1 MSYFIGNTTA
11 EKNLANALIDNL
23 HDEFGLPL
31 SDSNNGGPGFTYQPD
46 RDNVV
51 GDLGV
56 ADSTRRAQWKALLEE
71 ANTIIQRAANMY
83 SNTPEDFKQ
92 QIFPEFGIEY
102 WDTSLNF
109 ATTDLA
115 QFNSFTRANAERF
128 FWSEGVFSSPPTY
141 TVKNLIAIYQALMGD
156 GSYEPFPA
164 PVDVSVPRPGAT
176 DGFLGRWDQGRVSE
190 LLFVVNRELDLRQEA
205 LDEAVAT
212 QEYIIDSMFSIDYEA
227 DDINFIMN
235 NEDFT
240 RFFSTTFDSDTIS
253 LIPLIYNFYLSS
265 KYFQGINEAFRTPK
279 DRVLSIILSTIAN
292 DNNFDSTPDLSRPAA
307 NNAIASSTGQ
317 DQNAAFN
324 SAARDFILKML
335 IKTPIDILKGVVELA
350 DPHVA
355 ISKGIKVGTGF
366 AFNEL
371 VKVIDDSGIPQEL
384 NAALA
389 ESGLIEPSANG
400 EDITKLLLCLVDFAM
415 QEGLAQ
421 AYDQSL
427 EPPNDGLPAAP
438 ENFFPRVSIDGIDFT
453 GTVSGML
460 MMPPSPLGIIYLLLE
475 LLKSDI
481 TNQTNNVSNA
491 SAENANANECSD
503 TPEEG

>member
-1 MSYFIGNTTA
+1 MYFIRKGA

-31 SDSNNGGPGFTYQPD
+31 SDSNNGGPGFTYLPYKSSVPSPQ
-46 RDNVV
+46 
-51 GDLGV
+51 GDLGDAESV
-56 ADSTRRAQWKALLEE
+56 RRAEWKALLEE
-71 ANTIIQRAANMY
+71 ANTTIQRAANMY

-115 QFNSFTRANAERF
+115 LFNAYARPNIERF
-128 FWSEGVFSSPPTY
+128 FWSEGNFSGVGTY
-141 TVKNLIAIYQALMGD
+141 TVRNLILIYQALMGH
-156 GSYEPFPA
+156 GSYEPFPD
-164 PVDVSVPRPGAT
+164 PPGRNR
-176 DGFLGRWDQGRVSE
+176 GLPLNGELGRWSPSRVSE

-212 QEYIIDSMFSIDYEA
+212 QEYIIDSIFSIDYEE

-355 ISKGIKVGTGF
+355 ISKGIKIGTGF

-389 ESGLIEPSANG
+389 ESGLLEPSANG

-415 QEGLAQ
+415 QEGLSQ

>member
-1 MSYFIGNTTA
+1 MSYFIGNTAA
-11 EKNLANALIDNL
+11 EKNLANALIDEL

-31 SDSNNGGPGFTYQPD
+31 SDSGNGGPGFTYQSD
-46 RDNVV
+46 RANVV

-56 ADSTRRAQWKALLEE
+56 ADSPRRAEWEALLQQ
-71 ANTIIQRAANMY
+71 ANTTIQKAANMY

-102 WDTSLNF
+102 WDRSLNF

-128 FWSEGVFSSPPTY
+128 FWSELEGPPTY
-141 TVKNLIAIYQALMGD
+141 TVKNLILIYQALMGD
-156 GSYEPFPA
+156 GGYNPFPA
-164 PVDVSVPRPGAT
+164 PVDVSVPRAGAT
-176 DGFLGRWDQGRVSE
+176 DGFLGRWTQNRVSN
-190 LLFVVNRELDLRQEA
+190 LLFVVNQELDLRQEA
-205 LDEAVAT
+205 VSEAVAT
-212 QEYIIDSMFSIDYEA
+212 QQYILDSIGIDYEA

-235 NEDFT
+235 NDDFT

-355 ISKGIKVGTGF
+355 ISKGIKIGTGF

-371 VKVIDDSGIPQEL
+371 VKVIDDSGIPEEL
-384 NAALA
+384 NAALTTSS
-389 ESGLIEPSANG
+389 SGGLDPSFSG
-400 EDITKLLLCLVDFAM
+400 EDLTKLLLCLVDFGM

-421 AYDQSL
+421 VYDQSL
-427 EPPNDGLPAAP
+427 EPPNDGLPAVP

>member
-1 MSYFIGNTTA
+1 MSYFIGNTPA
-11 EKNLANALIDNL
+11 EKNLANALIDEL

-31 SDSNNGGPGFTYQPD
+31 SDSSNGGPGFAYQPD
-46 RDNVV
+46 TDSGVV
-51 GDLGV
+51 GELGD
-56 ADSTRRAQWKALLEE
+56 ADSTKRAEWKALLEE
-71 ANTIIQRAANMY
+71 ANTTIQRAANMY

-115 QFNSFTRANAERF
+115 QFDSFTRPNAERF
-128 FWSEGVFSSPPTY
+128 FWSELEGPDTY
-141 TVKNLIAIYQALMGD
+141 TVRNLILIYQALMGD
-156 GSYEPFPA
+156 GGYNPFPA
-164 PVDVSVPRPGAT
+164 PRNSAL
-176 DGFLGRWDQGRVSE
+176 DGSLGRWDQIRVNE

-205 LDEAVAT
+205 VSEAVAT
-212 QEYIIDSMFSIDYEA
+212 QEYILDSIGIDYEA

-235 NEDFT
+235 NDDFT

-355 ISKGIKVGTGF
+355 ISKGIKIGTGF

-371 VKVIDDSGIPQEL
+371 AKVIDESGVAQEL
-384 NAALA
+384 NTALA
-389 ESGLIEPSANG
+389 EGSQGNLNPSFNG
-400 EDITKLLLCLVDFAM
+400 EDLTKLLLCLGDFAM
-415 QEGLAQ
+415 QEGLAATLDASQ
-421 AYDQSL
+421 
-427 EPPNDGLPAAP
+427 PPNNDGQPPVP

>member
-1 MSYFIGNTTA
+1 MSYFIGNTPA
-11 EKNLANALIDNL
+11 EKNLANALIDEL

-31 SDSNNGGPGFTYQPD
+31 SDSSNGGDGFTYQPD
-46 RDNVV
+46 GEVPLH
-51 GDLGV
+51 LGNLGN
-56 ADSTRRAQWKALLEE
+56 ADSVRRAEWKVILQD
-71 ANTIIQRAANMY
+71 ANSTIQRAANMY

-128 FWSEGVFSSPPTY
+128 FWSELEGPDTY
-141 TVKNLIAIYQALMGD
+141 TVRNLILIYQALMGD
-156 GSYEPFPA
+156 GGYNPFPA
-164 PVDVSVPRPGAT
+164 PRNSAL
-176 DGFLGRWDQGRVSE
+176 DGSLGRWSPNRVNN
-190 LLFVVNRELDLRQEA
+190 LLFVMNQELDLRQEA
-205 LDEAVAT
+205 VSEAVAT
-212 QEYIIDSMFSIDYEA
+212 QEYILDSIGIDYEA

-235 NEDFT
+235 NDDFT

-355 ISKGIKVGTGF
+355 ISKGIKIGTGF

-371 VKVIDDSGIPQEL
+371 AKVIDESGVAQEL
-384 NAALA
+384 NTALA
-389 ESGLIEPSANG
+389 EGSQGNLNPSFNG
-400 EDITKLLLCLVDFAM
+400 EDLTKLLLCLGDFAM
-415 QEGLAQ
+415 QEGLAATLDASQ
-421 AYDQSL
+421 
-427 EPPNDGLPAAP
+427 PPNDDGQPPVP

-491 SAENANANECSD
+491 SAENADANECSD